1 MTQVE
6 MRRDLNFLSCYVS
19 NNLAPESIIEKSK
32 HLKVSLQNSGHHFAP
47 SFQDISLNF
56 LKESIHLEYLVRNG
70 NCLAEMKYRIYR
82 FGDIINYVDFEE
94 QTNDHFFLPKIRNY
108 LKIAEKIINGKEL
121 LWTDVEMFLF
131 YSKWPRECFRIV
143 GDTYRFVNVRGQ
155 GNGNSYSVD
164 SVLAIKKYILFR
176 IGE

>member
-1 MTQVE
+1 
-6 MRRDLNFLSCYVS
+6 
-19 NNLAPESIIEKSK
+19 
-32 HLKVSLQNSGHHFAP
+32 
-47 SFQDISLNF
+47 
-56 LKESIHLEYLVRNG
+56 
-70 NCLAEMKYRIYR
+70 MKYRIYR
-82 FGDIINYVDFEE
+82 FGDVVNYVDFEE

-108 LKIAEKIINGKEL
+108 LKIVEKIINEREL